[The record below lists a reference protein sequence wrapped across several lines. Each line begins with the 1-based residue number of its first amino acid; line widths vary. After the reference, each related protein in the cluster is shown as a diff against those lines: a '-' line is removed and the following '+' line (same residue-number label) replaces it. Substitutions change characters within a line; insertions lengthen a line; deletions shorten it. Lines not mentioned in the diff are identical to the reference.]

1 MKKEDKTNVCRILDA
16 AGVKYTM
23 LEIETDK
30 ALSGT
35 EIALRLGFPPE
46 RTFKTLVTAAPSK
59 KHYVF
64 AIPSGAELDLKKAA
78 HAVGEKSV
86 AMIRFDE
93 LLPVTGYVHGGCS
106 PVGMKKLF
114 TTVLDDSARSAG
126 NILLS
131 AGRIGRHIEISPAE
145 LARAIPF
152 SYADVTAGEH

>member
-23 LEIETDK
+23 FEIETDK

-64 AIPSGAELDLKKAA
+64 AIPSGTELDLKKAA
-78 HAVGEKSV
+78 RAVGEKSV

-106 PVGMKKLF
+106 PVGMKKPF
-114 TTVLDDSARSAG
+114 PAFFHESALDYDYIYVSAG
-126 NILLS
+126 QRGLQLK
-131 AGRIGRHIEISPAE
+131 ISPTDLIEFVGA
-145 LARAIPF
+145 
-152 SYADVTAGEH
+152 STADLIKQ

>member
-1 MKKEDKTNVCRILDA
+1 MKREDKTNVCRILDA
-16 AGVKYTM
+16 AGVKYNM
-23 LEIETDK
+23 FEIETDK

-35 EIALRLGFPPE
+35 EIAARLGFPPE

-78 HAVGEKSV
+78 RAVGEKSV

-106 PVGMKKLF
+106 PVGMKKPF
-114 TTVLDDSARSAG
+114 TTVLDISARDAETVV
-126 NILLS
+126 LS
-131 AGRIGRHIEISPAE
+131 AGKIGRHIEIPPSE
-145 LARAIPF
+145 LARVIPF
-152 SYADVTAGEH
+152 TYADVTVRK